1 VKHVKIILECAVILL
16 FASVV
21 WQVAGCEIANY
32 ELQDEMRDIAS
43 LAGAK
48 IGLAAPSS
56 DDDLRD
62 AVVRKARSH
71 NIKLDPYQI
80 VVKRSETADAAK
92 AYIAAS
98 YNARIFFPG
107 MVFTLHFA
115 PNSHK

>member
-1 VKHVKIILECAVILL
+1 VKHVKTIVECAVILL

-21 WQVAGCEIANY
+21 WQVAGCELANF
-32 ELQDEMRDIAS
+32 ELQDEMKDVAS

-56 DDDLRD
+56 DDEMRD
-62 AVVRKARSH
+62 EVVRKAQSH
-71 NIKLDPYQI
+71 GIRLNPSQI
-80 VVKRSETADAAK
+80 VIKRSGGSEAPK

-115 PNSHK
+115 PSSRG